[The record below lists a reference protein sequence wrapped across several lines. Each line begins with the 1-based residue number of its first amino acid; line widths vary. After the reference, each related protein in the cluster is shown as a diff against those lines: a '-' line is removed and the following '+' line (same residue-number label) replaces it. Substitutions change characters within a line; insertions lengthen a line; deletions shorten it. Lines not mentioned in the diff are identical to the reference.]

1 MSRIWPWIRTVISLP
16 LGLVAISLV
25 HELAKLGLPQLYAND
40 LANDADRTL
49 MLLLSIL
56 AGIVGSF
63 LVGAIARHRLRL
75 HMGLFLV
82 AMLIIDWLGI
92 IGYLA
97 AQPLWFKIAII
108 VTLPLQVWV
117 GGKLARMM
125 FPSAYST
132 E

>member
-63 LVGAIARHRLRL
+63 VVGAIARHRLWM
-75 HMGLFLV
+75 HMGLFLG

-97 AQPLWFKIAII
+97 SQPMWFKIAII
-108 VTLPLQVWV
+108 LTLPLQVWV
-117 GGKLARMM
+117 GGKLAKIML
-125 FPSAYST
+125 PSAY
-132 E
+132 